1 MKQPLNEK
9 FGDVEQRRLSQQ
21 RRFYAKQPKPI
32 GKVIAQLVQRRG
44 FAQVRTADQRDT
56 VWRTLIG
63 DMASDTQLGSLRRGV
78 LEIIVS
84 NSLLMQELTFR
95 KEELLT
101 GLQEALPEAK
111 VEQLRFRV
119 GKVH

>member
-9 FGDVEQRRLSQQ
+9 FGDIEQRSLYQQ

-44 FAQVRTADQRDT
+44 FAQVRKADQRDT